1 MIITTDTPSTPKEA
15 AQLHPFV
22 QCYKTH
28 GVATYLML
36 SGKDRRLERDYAHLA
51 GEWRHP
57 ACGEDDKLM
66 DLVHKQHQMHRS
78 WKATPSDPRNMR
90 GIKLPGVIYHKR

>member
-28 GVATYLML
+28 GVATYLIL
-36 SGKDRRLERDYAHLA
+36 SGKDRRLEREYAHLA
-51 GEWRHP
+51 GDWRHP
-57 ACGEDDKLM
+57 ACGEDLPLM
-66 DLVHKQHQMHRS
+66 TLVKQQHQTNRS
-78 WKATPSDPRNMR
+78 WMHLTCDLTDRPKDS
-90 GIKLPGVIYHKR
+90 